1 MADTSFWN
9 EAITL
14 GVAMLGAGLGIMNT
28 WQALNA
34 NRVKLR
40 VKPAFAIGIPH
51 GQSMFSIEVVN
62 LSNFP
67 ITVSEVGFTLD
78 GNNIKRPR
86 AAVVRPILID
96 GGAWP
101 RRLVAR
107 EAVSIYL
114 DHLDLIRPGS
124 KVGLAYAQ
132 TACGE
137 VRYGVSEALKQFR
150 KMVA

>member
-1 MADTSFWN
+1 MGGAIADTSFWN

-40 VKPAFAIGIPH
+40 VKPAFAIGIPQ

-67 ITVSEVGFTLD
+67 ITVSEVGLWLPHHTSWHI
-78 GNNIKRPR
+78 NEHPARKAPAYKRR
-86 AAVVRPILID
+86 
-96 GGAWP
+96 
-101 RRLVAR
+101 
-107 EAVSIYL
+107 
-114 DHLDLIRPGS
+114 
-124 KVGLAYAQ
+124 
-132 TACGE
+132 T
-137 VRYGVSEALKQFR
+137 
-150 KMVA
+150 